1 MRVMARGEKVMS
13 KKKEKNKPM
22 LDVMLECVVDGFF
35 DKKDRE
41 KIKKAIWIK
50 EVEDQGYKKEKK

>member
-1 MRVMARGEKVMS
+1 MS